1 MNLFKKIQGMTRKAQ
16 QKAKEKEWRKYSRQ
30 KRAYDKEQYRKNRAR
45 NHIDMFLSW
54 EVEEL
59 SEYTNKAAKIAL
71 KLHEI
76 HPHLGRKEVFSLGY
90 QQVLKKLS
98 TSTKKLLISECTR
111 SCFPEDQFYH
121 HITAEDHQQFL
132 VKRQG
137 VIRAI
142 IEKLEA
148 DIQSDHQRLLEKQKT
163 VDTIR
168 ERLDKIREKQDLQEK
183 DLDQKILA
191 IQDQINKVNTVLSL
205 KTPPEPQHFDFDRL
219 EKMLETLQRL
229 KNDPLR

>member
-1 MNLFKKIQGMTRKAQ
+1 MSRKAQ
-16 QKAKEKEWRKYSRQ
+16 EKERDEYYRQ
-30 KRAYDKEQYRKNRAR
+30 KQDYNDEQNRKHTAR
-45 NHIDMFLSW
+45 KSIETFLSW
-54 EVEEL
+54 EVDEL
-59 SEYTNKAAKIAL
+59 YQYTYQAAKIAL

-90 QQVLKKLS
+90 QQVLKNLS
-98 TSTKKLLISECTR
+98 TSTEKRLISQCTR
-111 SCFPEDQFYH
+111 SCFPKDQFYH
-121 HITAEDHQQFL
+121 YLTADDHQQFL
-132 VKRQG
+132 VKRQNA
-137 VIRAI
+137 IKPI
-142 IEKLEA
+142 IEKLET

-191 IQDQINKVNTVLSL
+191 IQDQIDKVQALLSL
-205 KTPPEPQHFDFDRL
+205 KTPPKPQHFDFDRL

-229 KNDPLR
+229 KNDSLR